1 MDRLG
6 WILDPSQPFFLEFF
20 AIMKYL
26 LPCSQCGAQHE
37 VVRTQAGEK
46 FSCACG
52 AELEIPSFRDFQHL
66 KPASG
71 AAASGAVRR
80 PTNDLP
86 RRLVLVAG
94 MLLIAIGLVVGS
106 YGGLLRTGIYVPERQ
121 PSRDPEID
129 AVIDDLSPTDAFE
142 LWTSYRDQG
151 LGPYQVP
158 YRYMAEWSREFY
170 TRFLQVGLGMLGLGI
185 VLVGVTLCWPTQGK
199 TPART

>member
-1 MDRLG
+1 
-6 WILDPSQPFFLEFF
+6 
-20 AIMKYL
+20 MKYL
-26 LPCSQCGAQHE
+26 LPCRQCGAQHE

-66 KPASG
+66 KPVSG
-71 AAASGAVRR
+71 AAASVAVRR
-80 PTNDLP
+80 PINDLP

-121 PSRDPEID
+121 PSREPEID
-129 AVIDDLSPTDAFE
+129 AAIDDLNPTDAFE

-151 LGPYQVP
+151 LGPYRVP
-158 YRYMAEWSREFY
+158 YRYMAEWTRQFY

-185 VLVGVTLCWPTQGK
+185 VLVGVTLCWPTERK
-199 TPART
+199 TPTRT